1 MNHYEIPA
9 AGEFHIYRVVSEG
22 DEKLLSGFEK
32 EKCLSFS
39 SISSRRTYLKGHSA
53 ARIITANYTKKDP
66 SKLEFETAPEGKP
79 FFKCTPHL
87 HFNLSHF
94 GEFVFIAFS
103 SEPVGFDIENTT
115 RKADFPR
122 LAKRFFDSRET
133 ELMNRSTKPEH
144 IAFLELWTAKEAII
158 KLFGTGIASGLDK
171 TLVLKEGEGTYNQ
184 TRVHLTR
191 YISGDFLGTLAS
203 ISKPTGF
210 REFTF

>member
-1 MNHYEIPA
+1 MNHFEIPA
-9 AGEFHIYRVVSEG
+9 TGEFHIYRIVSEG
-22 DEKLLSGFEK
+22 DENLLSSFEK
-32 EKCLSFS
+32 KRYTLFS

-53 ARIITANYTKKDP
+53 ARIITANYTQNDP
-66 SKLEFETAPEGKP
+66 SKLEFESALEGKP

-94 GEFVFIAFS
+94 REFVFIAFS

-115 RKADFPR
+115 RKADFRR
-122 LAKRFFDSRET
+122 LAKRFFDSREM

-144 IAFLELWTAKEAII
+144 IAFLELWTAKEAIL
-158 KLFGTGIASGLDK
+158 KLFGASIATGLDK
-171 TLVLKEGEGTYNQ
+171 TLVLNESEGIYKQ
-184 TRVHLTR
+184 TQVYLTR

-203 ISKPTGF
+203 TSKPLGF